1 MIRVAL
7 APFGVSSMFTT
18 FVPMLAVS
26 FGEDALIFPEISRH
40 YNAICI
46 TDAEVL
52 KVDAQQV
59 SKNLKTKA
67 ETAHM
72 FIAYLLKRNR
82 APQEHLANCLLDQQ
96 AERLGIDKCKLM
108 RFRAQARDS

>member
-1 MIRVAL
+1 MIRFAP
-7 APFGVSSMFTT
+7 APFGISSMFTT
-18 FVPMLAVS
+18 FIAMLAVS
-26 FGEDALIFPEISRH
+26 FGEDAFISPELSRH

-52 KVDAQQV
+52 KVDAQQP

-96 AERLGIDKCKLM
+96 LRKDRE
-108 RFRAQARDS
+108 